1 MGENGTD
8 LTQTY
13 DIQPISFLIAVAGKL
28 IFHVPDF
35 NDDDTFGLELFRLSG
50 VFSLLINA
58 TGLEMLAQASMQIGP
73 PDMQLFDMDAVG
85 VMVINASGFATDLVI
100 TAHRG
105 VDGIAAIDGS
115 FRFVTNVSSVDQEV
129 RVLQRFID
137 GNYLPQDFI
146 DQLRPTAN
154 PDDDPEQLAYVV
166 PGGAPKWGGGFGPA
180 GPYAVLQGEGQMYL
194 LDLFALEA
202 AFRIEVSVS
211 GLYVQ
216 AEGGLM
222 LKDLGKANARGY
234 LEITSAGLVT
244 AMSLDLDV
252 PALRALGVDLKAKAE
267 LQINTTD
274 TDRVIEPLTDHLLLE
289 PITVPKKTLDIKA
302 EGLLA
307 IQIPGTSTE
316 LARINGVFSLD
327 TSTERVTIFSEGD
340 LELGPRGLKVFDM
353 HALGVLAF
361 TNDGIAA
368 DLTVTASG
376 GVPSLAELTGTF
388 RMVANLTE
396 LAQEVPVPQRF
407 IDGGFLPADF
417 VARLTDS
424 TVKPGQKAYVVP
436 AGAPYLDGTPN
447 DAPSSYIVVMG
458 AGSLTLVNAWE
469 ISGDFRIKVETDGM
483 AIPIDATIDMGG
495 LGSATVLGRVELR
508 MDGIVAAMSVDL
520 DAPGLA
526 QAGID
531 FSVDAELAVNTG
543 DDEVEIISDSNPD
556 TPAICARLANSPC
569 ECLKREWS

>member
-1 MGENGTD
+1 M
-8 LTQTY
+8 
-13 DIQPISFLIAVAGKL
+13 SC
-28 IFHVPDF
+28 
-35 NDDDTFGLELFRLSG
+35 
-50 VFSLLINA
+50 LLA
-58 TGLEMLAQASMQIGP
+58 
-73 PDMQLFDMDAVG
+73 
-85 VMVINASGFATDLVI
+85 
-100 TAHRG
+100 
-105 VDGIAAIDGS
+105 
-115 FRFVTNVSSVDQEV
+115 
-129 RVLQRFID
+129 
-137 GNYLPQDFI
+137 
-146 DQLRPTAN
+146 
-154 PDDDPEQLAYVV
+154 
-166 PGGAPKWGGGFGPA
+166 APKWGGGFGPA

-244 AMSLDLDV
+244 AMSLELDV

-361 TNDGIAA
+361 TSDGIAA

-436 AGAPYLDGTPN
+436 AGAPYLDDTPN
-447 DAPSSYIVVMG
+447 DEPSSYIVVMG

-520 DAPGLA
+520 DTPGLA

-543 DDEVEIISDSNPD
+543 DDEVEIKSNSNPS
-556 TPAICARLANSPC
+556 TPAIRIPGKTSNLRAAGELTVRVPQTGVELISISGAFLMTINTQGLSILADGTVPLMYPAATMMSMEVTGAFFVRSTGVAAANRHELYADRCGRHFLQRPRLQRHIYGRLQHDGQYSGNQSTLA
-569 ECLKREWS
+569 L